1 MERYDKNL
9 QDTLPEKMNKIG
21 HRYITIC
28 LVAVII
34 IISFVAML
42 FINSKQNK
50 IINSQQELIVKYRT
64 ELLQDEFMITLE
76 QEIGHY
82 MLQPNSEVNDS
93 ILYEFLKSNGVWFPE
108 ILLAQAKLESGNYS
122 SSIYKRN
129 NNLYGMKECSKRQTT
144 QTSIKS
150 GYGVYNN
157 WQLSVLDRILWDTF
171 IFKEQPTEDEYLK
184 TLKSYVQDSGY
195 ITKIKSMIK
204 K

>member
-9 QDTLPEKMNKIG
+9 QDTLPEKMNKMG
-21 HRYITIC
+21 HKYITVC

-34 IISFVAML
+34 AVSFIAMI
-42 FINSKQNK
+42 FINNEQSKILK
-50 IINSQQELIVKYRT
+50 SQQELIVKYHT
-64 ELLQDEFMITLE
+64 ELLPDEFLITLE

-93 ILYEFLKSNGVWFPE
+93 ILYEFLKSNNVWFPE

-129 NNLYGMKECSKRQTT
+129 NNLYGMKECSERQTI
-144 QTSIKS
+144 QTSIKN

-157 WQLSVLDRILWDTF
+157 WQLSVLDRILWDASTF
-171 IFKEQPTEDEYLK
+171 MERPTEDEYFEA
-184 TLKSYVQDSGY
+184 LKSYAQDANY
-195 ITKIKSMIK
+195 VVKIKSMIK

>member
-1 MERYDKNL
+1 MKRYDENL

-34 IISFVAML
+34 IVSFVAML
-42 FINSKQNK
+42 FINSNQNK
-50 IINSQQELIVKYRT
+50 IINAQQELIVKYRT
-64 ELLQDEFMITLE
+64 ELLHEELIITLE

-93 ILYEFLKSNGVWFPE
+93 ILYRFLKSNNVWFPD

-122 SSIYKRN
+122 SSIYRRN

-157 WQLSVLDRILWDTF
+157 WQLSALDRLLWDVFT
-171 IFKEQPTEDEYLK
+171 FKEKPTEDEYLEA
-184 TLKSYVQDSGY
+184 LKSYVQDPGY
-195 ITKIKSMIK
+195 IAKIKSMIK

>member
-1 MERYDKNL
+1 MKRYDENL
-9 QDTLPEKMNKIG
+9 QDTLPEKMNKMG
-21 HRYITIC
+21 RKYITVC

-34 IISFVAML
+34 AVSFIAMI
-42 FINSKQNK
+42 FINNEQSKILK
-50 IINSQQELIVKYRT
+50 SQQELIAKYRT
-64 ELLQDEFMITLE
+64 ELLHEELIITLE

-93 ILYEFLKSNGVWFPE
+93 ILYRFLKSNNVWFPD

-122 SSIYKRN
+122 SSIYRRN

-144 QTSIKS
+144 QTSIKN

-157 WQLSVLDRILWDTF
+157 WQLSVLDRILWDVFTF
-171 IFKEQPTEDEYLK
+171 EKKPTEDEYLEA
-184 TLKSYVQDSGY
+184 LKSYVQDPGY
-195 ITKIKSMIK
+195 IAKIKSMIK

>member
-9 QDTLPEKMNKIG
+9 QDTLPEKMNKMG
-21 HRYITIC
+21 HKYITVC

-34 IISFVAML
+34 AVSFIAMI
-42 FINSKQNK
+42 FINNEQSKILK
-50 IINSQQELIVKYRT
+50 SQQELIAKYRT
-64 ELLQDEFMITLE
+64 ELLHEELIITLE

-93 ILYEFLKSNGVWFPE
+93 ILYEFLKSNNVWFPD

-122 SSIYKRN
+122 SSIYRRN

-144 QTSIKS
+144 QTSIKN

-157 WQLSVLDRILWDTF
+157 WQLSVLDRIFWDVFT
-171 IFKEQPTEDEYLK
+171 FKEQPTEDEYLEA
-184 TLKSYVQDSGY
+184 LKSYVQDSSY
-195 ITKIKSMIK
+195 IAKIKSMIK

>member
-1 MERYDKNL
+1 MGRYDENL
-9 QDTLPEKMNKIG
+9 QDTLPEKINKMG
-21 HRYITIC
+21 HRCINIG
-28 LVAVII
+28 LVATMAVVG
-34 IISFVAML
+34 FVAMV
-42 FINSKQNK
+42 FINNEQSRLL
-50 IINSQQELIVKYRT
+50 NSQQELIVKYRT
-64 ELLQDEFMITLE
+64 ERLRDEFLITLE

-93 ILYEFLKSNGVWFPE
+93 ILYRFLKSNGVWFPE

-122 SSIYKRN
+122 NFIYRGN

-144 QTSIKS
+144 QTSIKN

-171 IFKEQPTEDEYLK
+171 TFMERPTEDEYFEA
-184 TLKSYVQDSGY
+184 LKSYAQDPNY
-195 ITKIKSMIK
+195 VVKIKSMIK